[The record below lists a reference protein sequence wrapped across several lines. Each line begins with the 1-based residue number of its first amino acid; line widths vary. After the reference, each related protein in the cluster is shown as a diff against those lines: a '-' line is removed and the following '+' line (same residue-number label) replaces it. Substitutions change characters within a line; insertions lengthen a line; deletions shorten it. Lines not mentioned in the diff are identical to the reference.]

1 MAFPLRVPPASSKAF
16 DIVGFGQNSLD
27 LVAVV
32 AEHPAADSSVP
43 VEELVRLPGGEVATA
58 AVACARLGLGFI
70 GSDLDEVYLNA
81 AIERVQDAGKPRMA
95 KAGLKSAKWLKAN
108 G

>member
-1 MAFPLRVPPASSKAF
+1 MVMDPFTGLGS
-16 DIVGFGQNSLD
+16 
-27 LVAVV
+27 
-32 AEHPAADSSVP
+32 
-43 VEELVRLPGGEVATA
+43 T